1 MPTQKQNS
9 IRGKKARASGRRFE
23 AKVRKSLEDMG
34 WIVDKWTNTIEQEK
48 EGKVWK
54 IVPAKRSYNPFR
66 KAMVIGTGFPD
77 FIAFRTPS
85 SQKKSGEGFCEEC
98 KKKSSG
104 EIIYEGHL
112 YCEFCGEV
120 ISITKE
126 FREFKPTEII
136 GVEVKSNGYLDK
148 MEKDM
153 CKWLL
158 ERKIFSRILIA
169 KKKSEGR
176 KIEVEYKE
184 FEHDKT

>member
-48 EGKVWK
+48 DGGIWK

-77 FIAFRTPS
+77 FICLKYNFED
-85 SQKKSGEGFCEEC
+85 KSF
-98 KKKSSG
+98 
-104 EIIYEGHL
+104 
-112 YCEFCGEV
+112 EV
-120 ISITKE
+120 L
-126 FREFKPTEII
+126 

-148 MEKDM
+148 VEKDM